1 MRNFSK
7 NQNHFKNFV
16 EKQNICITKKRAVY
30 NIVKIYD
37 LFGDGY
43 QGIYF
48 LYNWRQINQ
57 FCEGAKETFQS
68 KSRKCNI
75 SKNFS
80 QSVHIQNVI
89 WLNLR
94 SSAHIKYLSMFMNDR
109 TAR

>member
-7 NQNHFKNFV
+7 NQNHFKHFV

-48 LYNWRQINQ
+48 LYN
-57 FCEGAKETFQS
+57 
-68 KSRKCNI
+68 
-75 SKNFS
+75 
-80 QSVHIQNVI
+80 
-89 WLNLR
+89 
-94 SSAHIKYLSMFMNDR
+94 
-109 TAR
+109 